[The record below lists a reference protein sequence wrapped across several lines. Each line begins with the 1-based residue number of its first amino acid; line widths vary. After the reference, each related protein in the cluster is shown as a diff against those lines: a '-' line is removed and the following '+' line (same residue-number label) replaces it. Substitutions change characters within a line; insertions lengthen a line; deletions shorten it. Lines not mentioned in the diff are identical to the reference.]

1 MAILFLETT
10 FESSF
15 SIIVLDNNRVFLNSN
30 KTNKKQS
37 EVIADITKKNLEE
50 ADISPINLKAIYV
63 TNGPG
68 NFTSIRV
75 GLAFAQGLTKGLS
88 IPLYS
93 TSALEFLVSDLVNK
107 DIKTEFLL
115 PIIPSRGEDFFVQVF
130 NSKTGKNK
138 SEIEKLALKDVI
150 DRYMSEK
157 FTIVKL
163 MPIPSLD
170 EIIGKEAIVDNN
182 LSDKCLAIATKI
194 RNKTLKP
201 VKKLRANYYSP
212 PSADEADP
220 KWYMVKKR

>member
-88 IPLYS
+88 VPLYS

-115 PIIPSRGEDFFVQVF
+115 PIIPSRGEDFFVQFSIVRQEKI
-130 NSKTGKNK
+130 NQKLK
-138 SEIEKLALKDVI
+138 SLL
-150 DRYMSEK
+150 
-157 FTIVKL
+157 
-163 MPIPSLD
+163 
-170 EIIGKEAIVDNN
+170 
-182 LSDKCLAIATKI
+182 
-194 RNKTLKP
+194 
-201 VKKLRANYYSP
+201 
-212 PSADEADP
+212 
-220 KWYMVKKR
+220 